1 MGVIRTGGTNRCA
14 VRRALMPGIRQPVS
28 FVESEDRIPG
38 KAEWDG
44 YEADLD
50 VIHLHEIFFGKSVEQ
65 VQEYFGEGHSI
76 ERMDELL
83 FAPRAVFQYYVDAF
97 AAFVISDRA
106 AGDADS
112 ASPFLSLLEAR
123 EQRDPGSVKAI
134 YESLAPYIQFIAENQ
149 TCFNADLAIY
159 GDFKVRACEI
169 ESLCRS

>member
-1 MGVIRTGGTNRCA
+1 
-14 VRRALMPGIRQPVS
+14 
-28 FVESEDRIPG
+28 
-38 KAEWDG
+38 
-44 YEADLD
+44 

-83 FAPRAVFQYYVDAF
+83 FAPRAVFQYNVGAF
-97 AAFVISDRA
+97 AAFVMSDRA

-112 ASPFLSLLEAR
+112 ASPFLSLLKAR

-149 TCFNADLAIY
+149 TYFNADLAIY
-159 GDFKVRACEI
+159 GDFNVRACEI
-169 ESLCRS
+169 ERLCVVADNRLEYARYACRTDKRPSCFQAAQPTRQAPSG